1 MSERFDRQGMQAPGY
16 KILQRII
23 HKAMA
28 RYAGASFEEGRGYAH
43 PEMGAGP
50 GAVGPRVAG
59 VRRTFIEHFERGGGK
74 KFREAL
80 AQRFGGDAGAGS
92 HDFEVSSCGR

>member
-1 MSERFDRQGMQAPGY
+1 MQAPVD

-28 RYAGASFEEGRGYAH
+28 RDAGASFEKRRGNAN
-43 PEMGAGP
+43 PEMGAGA
-50 GAVGPRVAG
+50 GAVRPRVAG

-74 KFREAL
+74 KFRQTPS
-80 AQRFGGDAGAGS
+80 QRFGGDSSAAA